1 MNTYGETHTGGDA
14 SRNPLG
20 IGPFPTEILG
30 AIGILLKAVMNDDYD
45 ENTISDRA
53 EAFVMGIVDDIADSI
68 AWSGDGTVPEDDQRR
83 VAIELLIDAELQR
96 EALMRSLAIVTPILE
111 DPAQKAIREGRE
123 AIVDRMFHTQCDL
136 TDFFIDKYL
145 NYGEWNYG
153 SDHPDYS

>member
-1 MNTYGETHTGGDA
+1 METHGETHNGGDA

-45 ENTISDRA
+45 DNTISDRA
-53 EAFVMGIVDDIADSI
+53 ETFVYGILGDIADAI
-68 AWSGDGTVPEDDQRR
+68 AWSGDGTVPEDDQMR
-83 VAIELLIDAELQR
+83 VAIELLIDAEIQR
-96 EALMRSLAIVTPILE
+96 EALMRSLAIVMPILE

-123 AIVDRMFHTQCDL
+123 TIIDRMFHTQSDL
-136 TDFFIDKYL
+136 TDFYIDKYL

-153 SDHPDYS
+153 SDHPDYQ